1 MKLKIKIG
9 FTMKLNRIMNITGF
23 RNLSLIIGLLLC
35 TITIIAQEPVVPISA
50 YGIWDRGDRFLTFPT
65 DPKYSFFKGTQLEY
79 RWSQVQPTN
88 APTYDFSALRSQ
100 LELCDQY
107 NKYAYINILVGPDCP
122 AWIYTSGVPKVLTDA
137 TTQFNGEFPY
147 YLASEYKT
155 NFYNLIAA
163 FGQQVRTLPDKL
175 RKRIAFVQVMT
186 GCTGDEVDYK
196 GTPITGYTQYKITDA
211 QWLEFRLEA
220 FSKFKAAFLDGD
232 QSTKIPLLFNNI
244 DPDNNTDQAV
254 AWQWVLDNVGNDF
267 GFKGSAYVRG
277 HHLTDELRFK
287 NTWNKYQINPKGMV
301 LFSRAEMDQ
310 SCTKT
315 MYTINPEVGFYWGVL
330 SGLNTGLSVHDLSQ
344 NATDLALG
352 DPEIMTSILFF
363 DKYAG
368 QIFPN
373 TATAAYT
380 IFHEGLNSENT
391 TKFPENIY
399 GSAGKTNTARY
410 TAICN
415 AYTNR
420 GARMD
425 DLTAATKGQ
434 VYQRD
439 SQTGYNDAGWSIEEG
454 NYERFITQIN
464 PDATSIGL
472 FRVRGTINTASSKYD
487 RFARSFE
494 NSSGKNTMYFKFNEE
509 MFQKNKPS
517 SLKFT
522 IVWLDKNAGSTWAL
536 KYQSDLGVKTALA
549 VTGIGDNN
557 WKTETVTIID
567 ALVDKSGIL
576 GSDFSLVN
584 TDAIDDIFN
593 GMEVDIE
600 RTVTSITSKHILNNM
615 NMLELFPNPTQSI
628 VFLKA
633 NGEIIQIEVYDL
645 NGKIINKY
653 ERPAGNSADLSQLKN
668 GIYFLRISLENS
680 VIVKKVVKQ

>member
-1 MKLKIKIG
+1 
-9 FTMKLNRIMNITGF
+9 MNILAL
-23 RNLSLIIGLLLC
+23 RNLCLGLVFIFC
-35 TITIIAQEPVVPISA
+35 TLPIYAQELVLPLNA
-50 YGIWDRGDRFLTFPT
+50 YGIWDRGNRFLTFPT

-79 RWSQVQPTN
+79 RWSEVQLTN
-88 APTYDFSALRSQ
+88 EAIYNFSALETQ
-100 LELCDQY
+100 LALCDQY
-107 NKYAYINILVGPDCP
+107 NKSAYINILVGPDSP
-122 AWIYTSGVPKVLTDA
+122 AWIYTNGVPKVLTDA

-147 YLASEYKT
+147 YLDPDYKT
-155 NFYNLIAA
+155 YYFNLIAA
-163 FGQQVRTLPDKL
+163 FGQKLQALPENL
-175 RKRIAFVQVMT
+175 RKCIAFVQVMT

-196 GTPITGYTQYKITDA
+196 GTPVTGYTQYMISDA
-211 QWLEFRLEA
+211 DWLDFRLAA
-220 FSKFKAAFLDGD
+220 FGKFRNAFLDGN
-232 QSTKIPLLFNNI
+232 QSTKIPLLFNGI
-244 DPDNNTDQAV
+244 DPDNNSFQAV
-254 AWQWVLDNVGNDF
+254 AWKWVQDSVRTDF

-287 NTWNKYQINPKGMV
+287 NTWNQYQINPKGMV

-315 MYTINPEVGFYWGVL
+315 MYNINPEVGFYWGVL

-352 DPEIMTSILFF
+352 DPEIMSSILFF
-363 DKYAG
+363 NKYAG
-368 QIFPN
+368 QIYPN
-373 TATAAYT
+373 TATAAYS

-415 AYTNR
+415 AYASK
-420 GARMD
+420 GAKMD

-439 SQTGYNDAGWSIEEG
+439 SQSGYNDAGWSIEEG
-454 NYERFITQIN
+454 NYERFISQIK
-464 PDATSIGL
+464 PDSTSIGL
-472 FRVRGTINTASSKYD
+472 FRVRGTIDTASSKYD

-494 NSSGKNTMYFKFNEE
+494 NSSGKNAMYFKFHEA
-509 MFQKNKPS
+509 MFTQTKPS

-536 KYQSDLGVKTALA
+536 KYQSAQGVKTALA
-549 VTGIGDNN
+549 VTGIGDNK
-557 WKTETVTIID
+557 WKTVTVNITD
-567 ALVDKSGIL
+567 ASVDKSGIL

-584 TDAIDDIFN
+584 TDAINDIFN
-593 GMEVDIE
+593 GVEVDIE
-600 RTVTSITSKHILNNM
+600 RTVTSTSKHILNNM
-615 NMLELFPNPTQSI
+615 NMLELFPNPTQTV

-633 NGEIIQIEVYDL
+633 NADINQIEVYDL

-653 ERPAGNSADLSQLKN
+653 ERPAGNSVDLSQLKN
-668 GIYFLRISLENS
+668 GIYFLRISLNDH
-680 VIVKKVVKQ
+680 VIVHKVIKE